1 MDPDDALIDLLN
13 GIGSFQGFQNT
24 NQKPFL
30 DEAGL
35 PTDSFLQALKHD
47 FSSLTSAGVNQ
58 KHSRDNDRVYRP
70 DARNYVTDM
79 ASDGRDILD
88 GSDSEDESSG
98 SSDSSD
104 SSDSDDVSDG
114 YNESYS
120 TERKVSEQR
129 GGGFAQSQS
138 YRTYDMESKHDE
150 QHRPSRVNTRAS
162 HVSST
167 ISQAINPIE
176 HQDNFRK
183 ERSSK
188 VKKIIRDKEKQSV
201 KQKRTSQLTE
211 DSRSNDRSQAQS
223 KRNSSAHQKVLSS
236 GSHGAAAHSRVSA
249 PLPLSAA
256 VACVPDE
263 ETERDLLK
271 AEAEAEVKIKSLTLR
286 ITGQLQTIRVL
297 ETQLGE
303 VQHSLKLKSLQASQ
317 AESRIKM
324 LEPREKEKV
333 ILLARSK
340 SKENAR
346 LQLARAGA
354 DDSAERLKVTGRV
367 IFLLEQKIVIFSSII
382 SKRGS

>member
-13 GIGSFQGFQNT
+13 GIGSYQGFKNT

-47 FSSLTSAGVNQ
+47 FSSFTSGGANQ
-58 KHSRDNDRVYRP
+58 KNSRDSDRVYRS
-70 DARNYVTDM
+70 DVKNYVNDI
-79 ASDGRDILD
+79 ASDGSDILD

-104 SSDSDDVSDG
+104 SDNVSDDYD
-114 YNESYS
+114 ESYS
-120 TERKVSEQR
+120 TERKISEPR
-129 GGGFAQSQS
+129 GGGLAQSQS
-138 YRTYDMESKHDE
+138 YRTYEMVSKHDE
-150 QHRPSRVNTRAS
+150 QQRPSRVNTRAAKT
-162 HVSST
+162 SST
-167 ISQAINPIE
+167 ISQTVDPIE
-176 HQDNFRK
+176 DQNNFRN

-188 VKKIIRDKEKQSV
+188 MKKINREKEKQSV
-201 KQKRTSQLTE
+201 KQRRTSQLTE
-211 DSRSNDRSQAQS
+211 DSRSNDRSQAQN
-223 KRNSSAHQKVLSS
+223 RRGSSAHQKVLSS
-236 GSHGAAAHSRVSA
+236 DSHGAAVYSRVSA

-256 VACVPDE
+256 VACVPE
-263 ETERDLLK
+263 EEVERDLLK

-303 VQHSLKLKSLQASQ
+303 MQHSLKLKSLQAAQ

-333 ILLARSK
+333 IMFAKSK

-354 DDSAERLKVTGRV
+354 DDSAERLKVTV
-367 IFLLEQKIVIFSSII
+367 ESFFLLE
-382 SKRGS
+382 